1 MEGNFL
7 IAMNLLRGWIL
18 RSRSAVADHAGAAV
32 FSNVVAG
39 INELHLS
46 LLFDSRK
53 GGAGKS
59 GEPGGKVLGE
69 LHLGDL
75 SGLARER

>member
-1 MEGNFL
+1 
-7 IAMNLLRGWIL
+7 
-18 RSRSAVADHAGAAV
+18 AGAAV

-75 SGLARER
+75 AGLARER